1 MTSRKID
8 IVYSDLRNDLAP
20 NPATG
25 DIMLRTNEQAIEY
38 SIVNLLTTNR
48 YERLFQP
55 EIGSGILDLLFE
67 NDTPA
72 TVDILKEQIIDTI
85 NNYEPRCVLIDV
97 IVIPRMDDNTYEVE
111 ITFKPINSSE
121 ARSFSFV
128 LDRTR

>member
-1 MTSRKID
+1 MTSRKTD

-25 DIMLRTNEQAIEY
+25 DVMLRTNEQAIEY

-55 EIGSGILDLLFE
+55 DIGSGILDLLFE
-67 NDTPA
+67 NDSPVTM
-72 TVDILKEQIIDTI
+72 DILKEQIINTI

-121 ARSFSFV
+121 ARTFGFV

>member
-121 ARSFSFV
+121 ARTFSFV

>member
-1 MTSRKID
+1 MAIRKTD

-97 IVIPRMDDNTYEVE
+97 IIIPRMDDNTYEVE

-121 ARSFSFV
+121 ARTFSFV